1 MFRIKICGVTSVGDA
16 QMVSDAGADA
26 IGFNFYAESKC
37 HISPEVAR
45 EIAAGL
51 PATVCRVGVFVNASS
66 AEVLEISK
74 YVGLDLIQLHGDEPP
89 EFLNQL
95 AGERIVRAFRCRN
108 GFQALHNYLDQCAVQ
123 PEAVLIDAFDTAQ
136 YGGTGQTLDWTQI
149 LAEKP
154 LLGDIPLVLAGGLT
168 PSNVVQAIRQARPS
182 AVDTSSGVETRPGQK
197 DMLLV
202 TDFVE
207 LAKSAFA
214 AQTVCHR

>member
-26 IGFNFYAESKC
+26 IGLNFYPESKRY
-37 HISPEVAR
+37 ISPEAAR
-45 EIAAGL
+45 EMAAGL

-66 AEVLEISK
+66 AKILEISNH
-74 YVGLDLIQLHGDEPP
+74 VGLDLIQLHGDEPP

-95 AGERIVRAFRCRN
+95 ASQRIVRAFRCRD
-108 GFQALHNYLDQCAVQ
+108 GFQDLHDYLDRCAEPPV
-123 PEAVLIDAFDTAQ
+123 AVLVDAFDTTQ
-136 YGGTGQTLDWTQI
+136 YGGTGHTLDWMRI

-182 AVDTSSGVETRPGQK
+182 AVDTSSGVETQPGQK

-202 TDFVE
+202 TEFVK
-207 LAKSAFA
+207 LAKSGFA
-214 AQTVCHR
+214 A